1 MGTEL
6 VGQQQGID
14 WETLEAEAGDQ
25 ERIAMAIA
33 REAHDGQ
40 LDKGGQPYIGHPA
53 AVASELDGDLLRATA
68 WLHDVVEDTDWT
80 LDDLRDR
87 GVDESVV
94 EAVDAVTRR
103 KGEGETYRDYV
114 DRVALNEMAR
124 QVKVADLWHN
134 SDPAR
139 WRRGMKLSLRK
150 RYRGALEQLG
160 QDVSGYVDE
169 PTPID

>member
-53 AVASELDGDLLRATA
+53 AVASKLDG
-68 WLHDVVEDTDWT
+68 
-80 LDDLRDR
+80 
-87 GVDESVV
+87 
-94 EAVDAVTRR
+94 VDAVTRR